1 MQTAPFTCWMVELKT
16 QYRIDFMKQYF
27 LLVVLITSI
36 SASAQQLSLKQCIDS
51 ALKNNIL
58 VQQTDLQ
65 KQSAEINLKQSKLNL
80 LPSVNGNWNYGLNF
94 GRNVDPITN
103 TFTNNQLSSS
113 NVGASAGVILFNGMR
128 LQNLIQQNNFSYRAA
143 EMDYKQAKDNLVLNV
158 ILAYMQI
165 IVGEDVLEV
174 TKAQLLVTKKQV
186 ERIEVLVKEGS
197 LGYFQ
202 LTDIKGQMAN
212 EEINI
217 INLENSLQQ
226 SKLSLYQLMNV
237 NYNEAISFQ
246 RSEIVITNAAYTQTS
261 SEVIT
266 AAFEYMA
273 LVKANQFRVKSAE
286 RTIQI
291 AKGALYPTLSLSGA
305 TGSSYSSLFNRFIP
319 TGLTEVNTGT
329 YIKNGAIRT
338 PVFAEQ
344 QNFSTAK
351 ELYLTQLDNN
361 LGFFTGIN
369 VQIPLFNNLQV
380 RNRIKQAKIS
390 LKNTQLDAENTN
402 YQLKQ
407 NIEQAWLNMNA
418 SFKRYKVLQEQLANF
433 DESFRAA
440 IVRFET
446 GVINAAEFL
455 IAKNNFDRSKI
466 NLVQAKYE
474 YTFRTKLLDFYQ
486 GKELW

>member
-1 MQTAPFTCWMVELKT
+1 MDGLKT
-16 QYRIDFMKQYF
+16 QYTIDFMKQVF
-27 LLVVLITSI
+27 LFVLLVGSLLS
-36 SASAQQLSLKQCIDS
+36 SGQQLTLKQCIDT

-58 VQQTDLQ
+58 VQQTGLQ
-65 KQSAEINLKQSKLNL
+65 KQSAEVNLKQSKLNL
-80 LPSVNGNWNYGLNF
+80 LPSVNGNWNYGFNS

-113 NVGASAGVILFNGMR
+113 NVGASAGVVLFNGMR
-128 LQNLIQQNNFSYRAA
+128 LQNLIQQNNLSYRAS

-158 ILAYMQI
+158 ILAYMQVI
-165 IVGEDVLEV
+165 AGEDVLEV
-174 TKAQLLVTKKQV
+174 SRAQLLVTKKQV
-186 ERIEVLVKEGS
+186 ERIAILVKEGS
-197 LGYFQ
+197 VGNFQ

-217 INLENSLQQ
+217 INTENSLQQ

-237 NYNEAISFQ
+237 NYNDAISFQ
-246 RSEIVITNAAYTQTS
+246 RTEIVLTDDVYTQNS
-261 SEVIT
+261 NEVIA
-266 AAFEYMA
+266 AAFDYLA
-273 LVKANQFRVKSAE
+273 LVKANAFRVKSAE
-286 RTIQI
+286 KNIQV
-291 AKGALYPTLSLSGA
+291 AKGALYPTVSLSGA
-305 TGSSYSSLFNRFIP
+305 TGSSYSSLFNRLIP
-319 TGLTEVNTGT
+319 TGLSEVNTGT
-329 YIKNGAIRT
+329 YIKSGATRT

-344 QNFSTAK
+344 QNFNTEK
-351 ELYLTQLDNN
+351 VRYLTQMDNN

-369 VQIPLFNNLQV
+369 VQIPLFNNLQT

-390 LKNTQLDAENTN
+390 LKNTQLDAENTT

-418 SFKRYKVLQEQLANF
+418 SFKRYKVLQEQLTNF
-433 DESFRAA
+433 EESFRAA
-440 IVRFET
+440 TIRFET

-455 IAKNNFDRSKI
+455 IAKNNVDRSKI